1 MCRKCID
8 AVGDLKKLD
17 RVSLYEVK
25 ALEAGVAT
33 VGEYLRSI
41 GKTDLGECD
50 ELEAT
55 LLVRAAWE
63 GCARGVREA
72 LKEAP
77 F

>member
-1 MCRKCID
+1 M
-8 AVGDLKKLD
+8 VSTGDLTKLD

-25 ALEAGVAT
+25 ALEAGVEA
-33 VGEYLRSI
+33 VGEWIAANGGLTELSHY
-41 GKTDLGECD
+41 D
-50 ELEAT
+50 ELMQKM
-55 LLVRAAWE
+55 LVRAAWE